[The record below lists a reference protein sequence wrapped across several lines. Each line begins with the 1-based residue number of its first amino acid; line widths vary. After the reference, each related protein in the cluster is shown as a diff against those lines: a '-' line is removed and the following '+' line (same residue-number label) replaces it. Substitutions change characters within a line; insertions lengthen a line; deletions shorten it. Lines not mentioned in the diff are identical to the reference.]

1 MEKATFH
8 EYATQWPLVTLKQ
21 GTAGGHQMKQPAQ
34 KEIVE
39 RYFRHVGLVSAL
51 RDSHGIKGLSRQQE
65 ELLEF
70 IGQAWQDD
78 KPLSVRKLMAVSTM
92 ASTVTIH
99 RWLKVIIAQGFVEHV
114 LDPTDS
120 RKRLL
125 KPTKLANDYFS
136 AKAKAITKAL
146 K

>member
-1 MEKATFH
+1 
-8 EYATQWPLVTLKQ
+8 
-21 GTAGGHQMKQPAQ
+21 MKEAARN
-34 KEIVE
+34 ELIE
-39 RYFRHVGLVSAL
+39 HYFRYVKLSSVLRETYGLHDFRPA
-51 RDSHGIKGLSRQQE
+51 HE
-65 ELLEF
+65 ALLEF

-78 KPLSVRKLMAVSTM
+78 KPLSVRKLMAISTM

-99 RWLKVIIAQGFVEHV
+99 RWLKALIAQGLVEHV

-125 KPTKLANDYFS
+125 KPTKLANDIFN
-136 AKAKAITKAL
+136 AKAKAIAKAL

>member
-1 MEKATFH
+1 MKASVKGELIEH
-8 EYATQWPLVTLKQ
+8 
-21 GTAGGHQMKQPAQ
+21 
-34 KEIVE
+34 
-39 RYFRHVGLVSAL
+39 YFRYVNIITVL
-51 RDSHGIKGLSRQQE
+51 RDSYGLKDLSPQHE
-65 ELLEF
+65 ALLEF

-78 KPLSVRKLMAVSTM
+78 KPLSVRKLMAISTM

-99 RWLKVIIAQGFVEHV
+99 RWLKALIAQGLVEHV

-125 KPTKLANDYFS
+125 KPTKLANDFFS
-136 AKAKAITKAL
+136 TKAKAIAKAL

>member
-1 MEKATFH
+1 MKE
-8 EYATQWPLVTLKQ
+8 
-21 GTAGGHQMKQPAQ
+21 TARN
-34 KEIVE
+34 ELVE
-39 RYFRHVGLVSAL
+39 RYFRYVILVNAL
-51 RDSHGIKGLSRQQE
+51 RESHGLKDLSPQHE
-65 ELLEF
+65 SLLEF

-92 ASTVTIH
+92 ASSVTIH
-99 RWLKVIIAQGFVEHV
+99 RWLKAIIAQGLVEHV

-125 KPTKLANDYFS
+125 KPTKLANDFFS
-136 AKAKAITKAL
+136 AKAKAIAKAL

>member
-1 MEKATFH
+1 
-8 EYATQWPLVTLKQ
+8 
-21 GTAGGHQMKQPAQ
+21 MKEAARN
-34 KEIVE
+34 ELIE
-39 RYFRHVGLVSAL
+39 HYFRYVNIITVL
-51 RDSHGIKGLSRQQE
+51 RDSYGLKNLSPQHE
-65 ELLEF
+65 ALLEF

-78 KPLSVRKLMAVSTM
+78 KPLSVRKLMAISTM

-99 RWLKVIIAQGFVEHV
+99 RWLKALIARGLVEHV

-125 KPTKLANDYFS
+125 KPTKLANDFFS
-136 AKAKAITKAL
+136 AKAKAIAKAL